1 MKTQFKDSKPLN
13 GVEEETITEKNEEEL
28 EAVPEKMPGNDEED
42 EEESEEEE
50 EEKKTPAKELTESE
64 KLIQSEQASS

>member
-1 MKTQFKDSKPLN
+1 MNSQFKDSKPSN
-13 GVEEETITEKNEEEL
+13 CVVEETITEENEEEL
-28 EAVPEKMPGNDEED
+28 EAVPEKKPEEV

-50 EEKKTPAKELTESE
+50 EEEEKETPAKELTESE